1 MEYKLF
7 GIKFRVEIVIISIII
22 GMIMGAHLL
31 CSCTRLSVMEGFD
44 IGVDMMN
51 VFMDKLEN
59 GSNKH
64 VSYSKTDTNIIMPSE
79 INDLDGKVQSMD
91 FFDNTKFTPEACP
104 GTYSSSTGCATF
116 GPRQKAALA
125 TRGGNN
131 TAQSII

>member
-1 MEYKLF
+1 MEYKVL

-31 CSCTRLSVMEGFD
+31 CSCSRVSALEGFD

-59 GSNKH
+59 GNTKH
-64 VSYSKTDTNIIMPSE
+64 ISYSKTDTNIIMPSE
-79 INDLDGKVQSMD
+79 TSNLDGNVKSMD
-91 FFDNTKFTPEACP
+91 FFDNTKFTPESCP
-104 GTYSSSTGCATF
+104 GTYSSSTGCATL
-116 GPRQKAALA
+116 GPKQMAALA

>member
-1 MEYKLF
+1 MEYKVL

-31 CSCTRLSVMEGFD
+31 CSCSRVSLTEGFD
-44 IGVDMMN
+44 IGVDMMK

-59 GSNKH
+59 GNTKH
-64 VSYSKTDTNIIMPSE
+64 ISYSKTDTNIIMPSE
-79 INDLDGKVQSMD
+79 TSNLDGNVKSMD
-91 FFDNTKFTPEACP
+91 FFDNTKFTPESCP
-104 GTYSSSTGCATF
+104 GTYSSSTGCATL
-116 GPRQKAALA
+116 GPKQMAALA

>member
-31 CSCTRLSVMEGFD
+31 CSCSRVSLTEGFD

-51 VFMDKLEN
+51 VFIDKLEN
-59 GSNKH
+59 GNNKP
-64 VSYSKTDTNIIMPSE
+64 VLYSKNDTSIIMPSE
-79 INDLDGKVQSMD
+79 TSDLDGNVSSMD
-91 FFDNTKFTPEACP
+91 FFENTKFTPEACP
-104 GTYSSSTGCATF
+104 GTYSSSTGCATL
-116 GPRQKAALA
+116 GPKQIAALA

-131 TAQSII
+131 TAQSVI